1 MATRK
6 RRTQGHIEERANG
19 SFRVIVYAGR
29 DPLTGKD
36 RRLRRTC
43 ATYAEAQ
50 VELTRLQG
58 EVHARRH
65 PRSDMTVEEALAQWL
80 EVADHQATTRERYD
94 DLIRLYLIPTFGSM
108 RASAVDAQLLERF
121 YARLQRCRELCSGR
135 PRAGHTCRPLANNT
149 IRKLHSILSAA
160 FDRAVRY
167 GQLGVNPAE
176 LAEPPAFKR
185 GDPDPPSPA
194 EAAALLNAAWAEADW
209 GTFLWLSMVT
219 GSRRGEMVALRWTH
233 VDLDRG
239 TVTVQRSLAQTRS
252 GLVEKGT
259 KSSQGRGVSLDD
271 QTVEFLR
278 AHRSRVESR
287 CSALGVRPPID
298 GFVFSQD
305 PDGTRPLLPRSVSQR
320 YRRMATRLGLR
331 STRLHALRHYT
342 ATELLAA
349 GADLRTVAG
358 RLGHSDGGATTLRVY
373 AGRVTEADRRAAN
386 LLASLM
392 PAPDGSQR
400 VSPSPHTRIAADLRT
415 RIAAGEWAPGN
426 PLPTMAEL
434 AREHHVA
441 PGTVQRAVALLREEG
456 LVEVSRGRRTVV
468 QR

>member
-1 MATRK
+1 
-6 RRTQGHIEERANG
+6 
-19 SFRVIVYAGR
+19 VIVYAGR

-36 RRLRRTC
+36 RRLRKTC
-43 ATYAEAQ
+43 LTYAEAQ

-58 EVHARRH
+58 EVHAQRH
-65 PRSDMTVEEALAQWL
+65 PRSDITVGEALAQWL
-80 EVADHQATTRERYD
+80 EVADHQTTTRERYD
-94 DLIRLYLIPTFGSM
+94 DLIRLYLTPTFGSM

-121 YARLQRCRELCSGR
+121 YARLQRCRELCTGR
-135 PRAGHTCRPLANNT
+135 PRSSRTCRPLANNT
-149 IRKLHSILSAA
+149 VRKLHSILSAA

-167 GQLGVNPAE
+167 GQLGINPVE
-176 LAEPPAFKR
+176 LAEPPAFRR

-194 EAAALLNAAWAEADW
+194 EAAALLNAAWAEPDW

-219 GSRRGEMVALRWTH
+219 GSRRGEMLALRWTH

-239 TVTVQRSLAQTRS
+239 TVTVQRSLAQTRN

-278 AHRSRVESR
+278 AHRSRIESR
-287 CSALGVRPPID
+287 CSALGAPPPID

-358 RLGHSDGGATTLRVY
+358 RLGHSDGGATTLRIY
-373 AGRVTEADRRAAN
+373 AGRCGSPEIVEG
-386 LLASLM
+386 SLC
-392 PAPDGSQR
+392 R
-400 VSPSPHTRIAADLRT
+400 VS
-415 RIAAGEWAPGN
+415 GERG
-426 PLPTMAEL
+426 
-434 AREHHVA
+434 
-441 PGTVQRAVALLREEG
+441 G
-456 LVEVSRGRRTVV
+456 LVVDR
-468 QR
+468 